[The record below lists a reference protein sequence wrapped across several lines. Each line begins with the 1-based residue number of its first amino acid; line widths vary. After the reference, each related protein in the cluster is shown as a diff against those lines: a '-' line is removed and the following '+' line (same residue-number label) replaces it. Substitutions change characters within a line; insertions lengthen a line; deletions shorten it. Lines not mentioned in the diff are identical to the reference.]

1 MIRPHALKPGDRVA
15 VVAPASP
22 FDRGEFDAGIGE
34 LRALGFEP
42 VYDDRV
48 FARRAYVAGDAR
60 LRAFAF
66 ADAWCTPGIAALI
79 AVRGGYGSVQVLPF
93 LDPAALRDS
102 PKLFIGYSDTTS
114 LLTFINQACGIVAV
128 HGPMLEGRLAR
139 GETGYDR
146 RSFLDCVSNATPMGE
161 LRPAGLEAIRPGE
174 AAGTLVGGTLSQ
186 LVASLGT
193 PYAFNPPEGAVLFL
207 DEVAERPYRIDRMFT
222 QLRLSGVLARVSA
235 IVWGELP
242 RCDEPPGE
250 PSGRGILPDLVEGFT
265 GPVLAGFPSGHTV
278 GPSVTLPFGV
288 RARVISGPEAR
299 LIIEEPAVTA

>member
-1 MIRPHALKPGDRVA
+1 MIRPRALRPGDRIA

-22 FDRGEFDAGIGE
+22 FDREQFDAGVAE

-48 FARRAYVAGDAR
+48 FARRGYVAGDAQ
-60 LRAFAF
+60 LRAWAF
-66 ADAWCTPGIAALI
+66 SDAWCTPGIAALI
-79 AVRGGYGSVQVLPF
+79 AVRGGYGSVQMLPH
-93 LDPAALRDS
+93 LDSAALRES

-114 LLTFINQACGIVAV
+114 LLTFITQACGIVAV

-139 GETGYDR
+139 AEAGYDR
-146 RSFLDCVSNATPMGE
+146 SSLLACVSNAEPMGE
-161 LRPAGLEAIRPGE
+161 LRPPGLEVIRPGE

-222 QLRLSGVLARVSA
+222 QLRLSGILARTSA

-242 RCDEPPGE
+242 RCDEPAGE
-250 PSGRGILPDLVEGFT
+250 PSARGILADLVEGFT
-265 GPVLAGFPSGHTV
+265 GPVLAGFPSGHTA
-278 GPSVTLPFGV
+278 GPSFTIPFGV
-288 RARVISGPEAR
+288 RARVISAPAPR